1 MLGLPNSLSHSCKP
15 RDATRVIGWR
25 TYDENKVFEEA
36 DNGTESEDEEE
47 ESWMRRIAGAVTN
60 KIGPTRADMTRD
72 EVKVGVVSRLK
83 GANAKV
89 LGRRSFE

>member
-1 MLGLPNSLSHSCKP
+1 MLGLLNSLSHSCKP

-47 ESWMRRIAGAVTN
+47 EESWMRRIAGAVTN

-83 GANAKV
+83 GVNAKV
-89 LGRRSFE
+89 LGSAVF